1 MAPIA
6 ASIEGLTERP
16 YRLATPPQQR
26 VPLVFASPHSGD
38 VYPASFLQASRLDAV
53 AIRRSEDAFVD
64 ELYTGASEA
73 GAPLIAALFPRAYV
87 DPNREPYELDPAMFE
102 TPLPQFVNQSSPRI
116 TAGLGTVAKVVTNG
130 EDIYQGKLS
139 VIEALNRIERLYRP
153 YHGALRRLID
163 HTQVLFGHCLL
174 IDCHSMPSVGGPM
187 DRDPGSDRV
196 DFVLGDCHGH
206 SAAPEITD
214 WVENYLSG
222 QGFVVKRNVPYAGGY
237 TTRHYGQPETGVHA
251 LQIEVNRALYM
262 NEDTITRN
270 TGFVSLQK
278 AITGLIHHLAAFNFQ
293 SLGRVEPN
301 RVVIRDAVPEDVAEI
316 AHIYGH
322 YVANTAAT
330 FEETVPDKDEIHDR
344 WQRRIEEGYP
354 YLVAE
359 RRGKIVGFAYA
370 AQFRQRSA
378 FRFMAENSI
387 YVAPDSH
394 KSGIG
399 SALLATLIERCAEL
413 GYRQMVAVIGDAA
426 NQGSLALHKKH
437 GFKEIGRLPSAGFK
451 FKRWYDAVFMQRAL
465 GDGADTQPID

>member
-1 MAPIA
+1 
-6 ASIEGLTERP
+6 
-16 YRLATPPQQR
+16 
-26 VPLVFASPHSGD
+26 
-38 VYPASFLQASRLDAV
+38 
-53 AIRRSEDAFVD
+53 
-64 ELYTGASEA
+64 
-73 GAPLIAALFPRAYV
+73 
-87 DPNREPYELDPAMFE
+87 
-102 TPLPQFVNQSSPRI
+102 
-116 TAGLGTVAKVVTNG
+116 
-130 EDIYQGKLS
+130 
-139 VIEALNRIERLYRP
+139 
-153 YHGALRRLID
+153 
-163 HTQVLFGHCLL
+163 
-174 IDCHSMPSVGGPM
+174 
-187 DRDPGSDRV
+187 
-196 DFVLGDCHGH
+196 
-206 SAAPEITD
+206 
-214 WVENYLSG
+214 
-222 QGFVVKRNVPYAGGY
+222 
-237 TTRHYGQPETGVHA
+237 
-251 LQIEVNRALYM
+251 M

-270 TGFVSLQK
+270 AGFVSLQK

-301 RVVIRDAVPEDVAEI
+301 RLVIRDAVPEDVAEI

-399 SALLATLIERCAEL
+399 SALLTTLIERCAEL

-437 GFKEIGRLPSAGFK
+437 GFKEIGRLPSMRLQVQALVRRGFHAT
-451 FKRWYDAVFMQRAL
+451 RL
-465 GDGADTQPID
+465 GRRCGHPTHRLNWHGLRIVLPKSAKERTGRNSNA